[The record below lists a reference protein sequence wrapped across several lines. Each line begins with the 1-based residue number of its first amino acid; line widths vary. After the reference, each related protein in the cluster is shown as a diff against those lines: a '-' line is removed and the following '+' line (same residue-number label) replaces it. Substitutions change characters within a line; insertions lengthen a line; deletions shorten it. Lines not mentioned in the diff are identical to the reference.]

1 MLAVNYIV
9 QMYREYQKMNIANS
23 PCNLTRVTAP
33 ILILYYILNEYFFH
47 HVIQWSFGITCWE
60 VFSAGKNPYPGVDLL
75 TLVQV
80 LENGR
85 RLEKPLNTA
94 CSDTMYVDSV
104 EISYPVTTC
113 QMHIGMFVCLVKV
126 SSPPLPQSPLK
137 NTTTMHLF

>member
-1 MLAVNYIV
+1 M
-9 QMYREYQKMNIANS
+9 
-23 PCNLTRVTAP
+23 
-33 ILILYYILNEYFFH
+33 
-47 HVIQWSFGITCWE
+47 
-60 VFSAGKNPYPGVDLL
+60 DLL

-126 SSPPLPQSPLK
+126 SSNPLSKIRPPCTYFESTGIFTKILQGTDSTLTCVK
-137 NTTTMHLF
+137 FSCILWKLSENLLALSSDLIHYLGTY